1 MTDYRISKQSNLEV
15 KGNRRNRW
23 QGIFAF
29 FIVSFLV
36 LVLFGGAL
44 KSILANKDAARGA
57 SWDGVSSFVLG
68 LSDNQNSLFIF
79 QKDPKRAVFVK
90 TGLLGSGLG
99 ADNFAK
105 TASVVFGTDVKNF
118 INAGNLSDVEIK
130 KKFENFISL
139 ATPLK
144 ILTTGWTSGSMST
157 NVSRIDALG
166 LWWQLKAIRSKD
178 LQFINLNSFGG
189 SKSGKSDGKIL
200 GITSDV
206 INRGILEYMENTKLI
221 QEDIDLKIV
230 NASDDDRSSYLA
242 ENFISVVG
250 GRVVSVVGD
259 VSTRNKCNITTNA
272 KSSYTAR
279 YLEKVFRCDINDAP
293 QTDDKPSAT
302 IYLGQDF
309 PARYFK

>member
-1 MTDYRISKQSNLEV
+1 MTDYRISKKNNTEV
-15 KGNRRNRW
+15 KGSRLNKW

-36 LVLFGGAL
+36 LVLFGGVL
-44 KSILANKDAARGA
+44 KSILAKKDAAHA
-57 SWDGVSSFVLG
+57 VSWDGVSSFVLG

-90 TGLLGSGLG
+90 TGLLGSGLSE
-99 ADNFAK
+99 DLLSK

-139 ATPLK
+139 TTPLK
-144 ILTTGWTSGSMST
+144 ILTTGWASGSMST
-157 NVSRIDALG
+157 NVSRMDALG

-178 LQFINLNSFGG
+178 LQFINLTTFLG
-189 SKSGKSDGKIL
+189 SEPGKSDDKIL

-206 INRGILEYMENTKLI
+206 INRGILEYLENTKII

-230 NASDDDRSSYLA
+230 NSSDDDRSSNLA
-242 ENFISVVG
+242 ENFITVVG
-250 GRVVSVVGD
+250 GRVVSVSGD
-259 VSTRNKCNITTNA
+259 TSIGSKCNITTNV

-279 YLEKVFRCDINDAP
+279 YLAKVFICDINDAP
-293 QTDDKPSAT
+293 QMDDKPSLT